1 MEARRFSLN
10 DLDFTTSLQEAEQAV
25 LSAMLT
31 KGLAAKYIGILMPED
46 FSRQEYARIYTA
58 IQALVIQKEQPT
70 EVTVAEEL
78 TKLYGSDSPM
88 MEELLEARRKY
99 SFTKGFGLEQYAA
112 IVREYSHRRQ
122 AYNVM
127 CKAANKLKDLTNDT
141 EAVVDEVRIALNNI
155 ESGKSQTD
163 GIMMQDVLIKAYTEI
178 ESRVNGESKGIPY
191 GISSLD
197 RNTAGLHRGEMT
209 IIGARPAVG
218 KSALAS
224 QIAIS
229 AAQSGAK
236 VLICSREMTA
246 EQYGTRILMRGT
258 KVPSAKLRAGDISPE
273 DWGELG
279 DSLQIYG
286 PLNIRFAFAQKHV
299 EDLRRMVS
307 EFKEREGL
315 DVLIVDYTQL
325 MQTKRR
331 FDKDYLRIGYV
342 SKELK
347 DMSVDFNIAVV
358 ALAQV
363 GRASEGNMP
372 TLAELRGSG
381 DLEQDADNVIFMH
394 KPDSADDKW
403 IRRDDVDLF
412 NGLAMTGSRY
422 IVLNIAKQRQ
432 GETGSVSLVFNPQSM
447 TFQTIVRE

>member
-46 FSRQEYARIYTA
+46 FNREEYVRIYTA

-78 TKLYGSDSPM
+78 TKLYGTDSPM
-88 MEELLEARRKY
+88 MEELIEARRKY

-163 GIMMQDVLIKAYTEI
+163 GLMMQDVLIKAYTEI

-218 KSALAS
+218 KSALAA

-229 AAQSGAK
+229 AAA
-236 VLICSREMTA
+236 
-246 EQYGTRILMRGT
+246 MR
-258 KVPSAKLRAGDISPE
+258 S
-273 DWGELG
+273 
-279 DSLQIYG
+279 
-286 PLNIRFAFAQKHV
+286 
-299 EDLRRMVS
+299 
-307 EFKEREGL
+307 
-315 DVLIVDYTQL
+315 
-325 MQTKRR
+325 
-331 FDKDYLRIGYV
+331 
-342 SKELK
+342 
-347 DMSVDFNIAVV
+347 
-358 ALAQV
+358 
-363 GRASEGNMP
+363 
-372 TLAELRGSG
+372 
-381 DLEQDADNVIFMH
+381 
-394 KPDSADDKW
+394 
-403 IRRDDVDLF
+403 
-412 NGLAMTGSRY
+412 GSR
-422 IVLNIAKQRQ
+422 R
-432 GETGSVSLVFNPQSM
+432 
-447 TFQTIVRE
+447 

>member
-1 MEARRFSLN
+1 
-10 DLDFTTSLQEAEQAV
+10 
-25 LSAMLT
+25 
-31 KGLAAKYIGILMPED
+31 
-46 FSRQEYARIYTA
+46 
-58 IQALVIQKEQPT
+58 
-70 EVTVAEEL
+70 
-78 TKLYGSDSPM
+78 
-88 MEELLEARRKY
+88 
-99 SFTKGFGLEQYAA
+99 
-112 IVREYSHRRQ
+112 
-122 AYNVM
+122 
-127 CKAANKLKDLTNDT
+127 
-141 EAVVDEVRIALNNI
+141 
-155 ESGKSQTD
+155 
-163 GIMMQDVLIKAYTEI
+163 
-178 ESRVNGESKGIPY
+178 
-191 GISSLD
+191 
-197 RNTAGLHRGEMT
+197 
-209 IIGARPAVG
+209 
-218 KSALAS
+218 
-224 QIAIS
+224 
-229 AAQSGAK
+229 
-236 VLICSREMTA
+236 
-246 EQYGTRILMRGT
+246 MRGT
-258 KVPSAKLRAGDISPE
+258 KVPSAKLRSGDISPE

-394 KPDSADDKW
+394 KPESADDKW